1 MSSKTTTAQ
10 LVKKMPQYI
19 EEVTEGTT
27 PTSPTFTSWGATES
41 ISLNI
46 DGQFVDIDQLQEDLI
61 SIIQGLQK
69 YEFKLKYYAL
79 KAASGTTPSKYA
91 VNAANYTTPAG
102 TISSSLTFLWSVY
115 LNGTENFIV
124 ANGCRAKD
132 FSVNLEV
139 GKPTEFNVTFEC
151 TNIVTPSS
159 SGPSGA
165 TYAANPTGA
174 VLGWLDGGAT
184 PVSWNASGI
193 NCKKI
198 SVSINR
204 NTNPDYILGQA
215 GPFSTQPHGRRI
227 SGDFQTLWT
236 ATTLETDFKTPTS
249 RTLVITLDS
258 TNSHSLTLSSTNIIS
273 YKRDKSGGDTTAIV
287 EDTTMRCLTAA
298 LT

>member
-1 MSSKTTTAQ
+1 MVKTTTGQ
-10 LVKKMPQYI
+10 LIIKMPQYI

-61 SIIQGLQK
+61 AIMQGLQK

-79 KAASGTTPSKYA
+79 KSASGTTPSKYG
-91 VNAANYTTPAG
+91 VNAQNYTTPAG
-102 TISSSLTFLWSVY
+102 TISSSLTFIWSIW
-115 LNGTENFIV
+115 LNGVENFIV

-132 FSVNLEV
+132 WSVNMEI

-151 TNIVTPSS
+151 TNIVTPTS
-159 SGPSGA
+159 SGPAGA
-165 TYAANPTGA
+165 TYAGVPSGA

-198 SVSINR
+198 SISLNR

-227 SGDFQTLWT
+227 SGDFITLWT
-236 ATTLETDFKTPTS
+236 ATTLETDFKTPS
-249 RTLVITLDS
+249 ARTLVVTLDT
-258 TNSHSLTLSSTNIIS
+258 TNSHSLTLSNCSIVT
-273 YKRDKSGGDTTAIV
+273 YKRDKAGSDTAAIV
-287 EDTTMRCLTAA
+287 EDTTIRA
-298 LT
+298 LTVALT